1 MANCAEPAKVVAES
15 TSGASTPIPAARASR
30 PNEAPKNQTVAAT
43 AIAARMPS
51 R

>member
-15 TSGASTPIPAARASR
+15 TSGASTPIPAARARR

-43 AIAARMPS
+43 AIAARTPS